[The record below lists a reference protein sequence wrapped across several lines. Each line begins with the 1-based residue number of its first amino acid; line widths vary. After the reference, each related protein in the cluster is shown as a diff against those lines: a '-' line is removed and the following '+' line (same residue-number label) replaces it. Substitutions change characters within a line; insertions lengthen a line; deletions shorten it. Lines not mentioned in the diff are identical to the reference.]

1 MSKKHNALSC
11 SEGEPQAM
19 STGVQSLL
27 DAVTVEGNP
36 ESSDDFAINNA
47 RHITY
52 REDDITYSFLNQFK
66 FILSLIMITSSM
78 QSQPQQK
85 VGGSSSL

>member
-1 MSKKHNALSC
+1 MSA
-11 SEGEPQAM
+11 
-19 STGVQSLL
+19 GVQSLLDL

-52 REDDITYSFLNQFK
+52 RGDDIADSFLNQFK
-66 FILSLIMITSSM
+66 IHSEFDRDNIKHAVTTSTKGEREFFI
-78 QSQPQQK
+78 
-85 VGGSSSL
+85 

>member
-1 MSKKHNALSC
+1 
-11 SEGEPQAM
+11 M
-19 STGVQSLL
+19 STGVQPLL

-52 REDDITYSFLNQFK
+52 RGDDITDSFLNQFK
-66 FILSLIMITSSM
+66 IHSELIVITSSM